1 MTKPILLFH
10 LIVFNLTILSCTQNE
25 NLQEEKII
33 HFDNKF
39 EDKQI
44 RAIYDLRDQRNAGEL
59 IKLLPQADN
68 SYKIEI
74 LTALGSVQ
82 DTLALESCKEI
93 ILGEYPLEVKLAA
106 DFAIGQIG
114 DPRLNDLLIDLI
126 INYQDKS
133 RGLEILFETLGECAD
148 ERAVIVMSHF
158 NTNDDQVKRGIVK
171 GLYRALTRKGIQSYD
186 AAEQVMRIFTSTKDV
201 ETREWCSAF
210 FTRMDSKQMVET
222 FNSNIF
228 NQARRDSSAL
238 VRANF
243 TQAIGVFSKGNGSA
257 TALKKILQH
266 EKDPTVL
273 VNAILATKKVK
284 YNGVVEETI
293 PFLKH
298 ENARVS
304 SCAAKVLYGKLGWK
318 NSAEVYKM
326 IPNIE
331 NKNTRALTLKAV
343 LNERNKQKN
352 IFEYTKGLFE
362 NSNSVYE
369 RCLLLDAM
377 SESSLGEKLVYETW
391 VNAKEK
397 PLQTKAIELLMGN
410 YEGKKHLKKAESAQ
424 LKEVLTDAL
433 RTKDVGQL
441 YAISLFMQQNVDK
454 LSASFPPVALIDSVK
469 KSLQLPLQVEGYIE
483 LEKTIAKI
491 QGYEY
496 KASSIPKNNVGVNW
510 NAIQNIRQ
518 DQEAVITTSKGEITI
533 QLKVEEA
540 PATVAMFVD
549 LIEKKFYDSL
559 YFHRVVPNFVVQGG
573 DPRGD
578 GFGGLETTIPSEF
591 TFLKYKVG
599 SLGIA
604 SAGKDT
610 ESCQFFMTEMA
621 THHLDGRYTIF
632 AEIKNGINVM
642 KALEY
647 GDQIVKVELKK
658 DNLAEVQ

>member
-1 MTKPILLFH
+1 MTKQILLFH
-10 LIVFNLTILSCTQNE
+10 LIVINLTILSCTQNE

-44 RAIYDLRDQRNAGEL
+44 RAIYDLRDQRNASEL
-59 IKLLPQADN
+59 VKLLPQLDN

-82 DTLALESCKEI
+82 DTLALASCKEI
-93 ILGEYPLEVKLAA
+93 LMGEYPLDVKLAA

-133 RGLEILFETLGECAD
+133 KGLEVLFETLGECAD

-158 NTNDDQVKRGIVK
+158 NTKDELVKRGIVK

-186 AAEQVMRIFTSTKDV
+186 AAEQVMRIFTSTKDT
-201 ETREWCSAF
+201 ETREWCSAY

-228 NQARRDSSAL
+228 NQARRDTSAL

-243 TQAIGVFSKGNGSA
+243 TQAIGVFSKSNGSS
-257 TALKKILQH
+257 TALKKILQD
-266 EKDPTVL
+266 EKDPSVL

-284 YNGVVEETI
+284 YNGVVEETV
-293 PFLKH
+293 PFLNH

-304 SCAAKVLYGKLGWK
+304 ISAAKVLYGKLGWK
-318 NSAEVYKM
+318 TSNDVYKVAQT
-326 IPNIE
+326 IQ

-343 LNERNKQKN
+343 MNERNKQKN
-352 IFEYTKGLFE
+352 IYEYTKELYE
-362 NSNSVYE
+362 NSSSVYE
-369 RCLLLDAM
+369 QSLLLEAM
-377 SESSLGEKLVYETW
+377 NESSLGKSFVLDVWINSNEKV
-391 VNAKEK
+391 
-397 PLQTKAIELLMGN
+397 LQTKAIELVMNN
-410 YEGKKHLKKAESAQ
+410 YDGKKHLKKSDEAQ
-424 LKEVLTDAL
+424 LKGILSDAL

-441 YAISLFMQQNVDK
+441 YTIGAFMQKNNEKFGD
-454 LSASFPPVALIDSVK
+454 AFPPVALIDSVK
-469 KSLQLPLQVEGYIE
+469 NSLSLPLQVEGYIE

-491 QGYEY
+491 QGYDY
-496 KASSIPKNNVGVNW
+496 QPSSIPKKNVSINW
-510 NAIQNIRQ
+510 ESIQNIKQ
-518 DQEAVITTSKGEITI
+518 DQEVVISTSKGDITI

-591 TFLKYKVG
+591 SYLKYKVG

-610 ESCQFFMTEMA
+610 ESCQFFMTEVA

-632 AEIKNGINVM
+632 AEIVNGVAVM
-642 KALEY
+642 KSLEY
-647 GDQIVKVELKK
+647 GDQIIKVNLQK
-658 DNLAEVQ
+658 DNIAEVQ